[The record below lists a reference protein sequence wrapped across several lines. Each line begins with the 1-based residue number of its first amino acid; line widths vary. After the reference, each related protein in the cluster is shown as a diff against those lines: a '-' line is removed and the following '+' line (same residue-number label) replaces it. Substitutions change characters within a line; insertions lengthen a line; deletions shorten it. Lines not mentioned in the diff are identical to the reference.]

1 MSGNASEVGMISDVI
16 ARLRANASK
25 EILTAL
31 AREATNHV
39 FLVAQ
44 FGLSANGELKARDI
58 EMIID
63 RWELVL
69 RTIQPSGPGHEQFRP
84 PSERPQAFR
93 PRAMPDLDRLE
104 ASLRTPP
111 PPMAEPQT
119 RRG

>member
-1 MSGNASEVGMISDVI
+1 MSGRESETGTISDLL
-16 ARLRANASK
+16 ANLRANASH
-25 EILTAL
+25 ELLSAL

-39 FLVAQ
+39 FLMGK
-44 FGLSANGELKARDI
+44 FGLSENGELKAKDV
-58 EMIID
+58 EMILD